1 LIDLARAASPA
12 APGFDLERDSQ
23 GRLVLRRDGQEHVG
37 VVPVRAFPFTAPQ
50 EGLSIVG
57 AEGHELL
64 WVDRLGDLDAPARAL
79 LEEELAHRE
88 FMPEIRALRAVST
101 FATPSTWTVETDRGE
116 TRFVLKGEED
126 IRRLGAGLLIAGS
139 HGVVFHVRELAALD
153 RHSRRLFERFL

>member
-1 LIDLARAASPA
+1 VNASVAGARAA
-12 APGFDLERDSQ
+12 APVIDLRRDSH
-23 GRLVLRRDGQEHVG
+23 GRLVLRRDGQDHVG
-37 VVPVRAFPFTAPQ
+37 VVPVRAFPLTAPQ

-57 AEGHELL
+57 AEGHELV
-64 WVDRLGDLDAPARAL
+64 WVDRLGDLDTAARAL

-116 TRFVLKGEED
+116 THFVLKGEED
-126 IRRLGAGLLIAGS
+126 IRRLGAGLLIASS